1 MALKNLPQDIG
12 NNYIDTTD
20 PLYGSGTTTTNT
32 CAGTYKTSSIGYMTD
47 VEPIS
52 SLEQEIIASLG
63 FVEDLVNGTYNL
75 KLDAECKIPIGKLAN
90 LDKKARQEIIDKY
103 LEAMKAEIENRIK
116 SVSVIN
122 KIAQRESKEIPK

>member
-12 NNYIDTTD
+12 NNYIDTTY

-32 CAGTYKTSSIGYMTD
+32 CTNSTVYITD
-47 VEPIS
+47 IEPIS

-103 LEAMKAEIENRIK
+103 LEAMKAKIENRIK

>member
-1 MALKNLPQDIG
+1 MAFKNLPQDIG
-12 NNYIDTTD
+12 NNYIDTTY

-32 CAGTYKTSSIGYMTD
+32 CAGTYSTFPTGYITGVD
-47 VEPIS
+47 PIS
-52 SLEQEIIASLG
+52 SLEQEIIVSLG

-103 LEAMKAEIENRIK
+103 LEAMKAKIENRIK

>member
-1 MALKNLPQDIG
+1 MAFKNLPQDIG

-32 CAGTYKTSSIGYMTD
+32 CTNTYKTSSTGYMTD

>member
-1 MALKNLPQDIG
+1 MAFKNLPQDIG

-20 PLYGSGTTTTNT
+20 PLYGFGTTTTNT
-32 CAGTYKTSSIGYMTD
+32 CAGIYKTSSTGYITD

-103 LEAMKAEIENRIK
+103 LEAMKAKIENRIK

>member
-1 MALKNLPQDIG
+1 MAFKNLPQDIG

-20 PLYGSGTTTTNT
+20 PLYGFGTTTTNT
-32 CAGTYKTSSIGYMTD
+32 CAGIYKTSSTGYITD

-90 LDKKARQEIIDKY
+90 LDKKARQKIIDKY
-103 LEAMKAEIENRIK
+103 LEAMKAKIENRIK

>member
-1 MALKNLPQDIG
+1 MAFKNLPQDIG

-32 CAGTYKTSSIGYMTD
+32 CTNTCKTFSTGYMTD

-103 LEAMKAEIENRIK
+103 LEAMKAKIENRIK

>member
-1 MALKNLPQDIG
+1 MAFKNLPQDIG

-20 PLYGSGTTTTNT
+20 PLYGFGTTTTNT
-32 CAGTYKTSSIGYMTD
+32 CAGIYKTSSTGYITD
-47 VEPIS
+47 FEPIS

-103 LEAMKAEIENRIK
+103 LEAMKAKIENRIK